1 MPQTHAPAIPQLVQR
16 LLPSAVAGNMFTA
29 ELTPGG
35 TRLRSG
41 WSAADRRSVAPR
53 LSAGVLDAR
62 ILCGGKPC
70 CVFTGA
76 RQVTQITSTSTMSR
90 TPTRASCTCEHGT

>member
-16 LLPSAVAGNMFTA
+16 FLPSAVAGNMFTA

-53 LSAGVLDAR
+53 LTVLDAK

-70 CVFTGA
+70 GCK
-76 RQVTQITSTSTMSR
+76 TS
-90 TPTRASCTCEHGT
+90 GL